1 MSKSIIFINENIC
14 IFPNIVISLQYQE
27 NQEVMT
33 TSIYKTSDYLT
44 TDEIHRLIRYFKKLG
59 NLRMCLLIS
68 FGVKTLLRYSDLSRI
83 QWIDVI
89 GKDTLILNEKKTGK
103 RREISLGKTLRESI
117 ETSYNELKHPNKE
130 ELVFHYT
137 LQHTNLLL
145 KEGAKDVKIRNK
157 NISTHSMRKS
167 GSRFIW
173 ENNGHSDE
181 YLIKLS
187 SILNHSSTFITR
199 KYLGISKEEIKNIYE
214 SFDELL

>member
-1 MSKSIIFINENIC
+1 MYFRIYFI
-14 IFPNIVISLQYQE
+14 PLQYQE

-59 NLRMCLLIS
+59 NLRMCLLIE

-83 QWIDVI
+83 QWIDIV
-89 GKDTLILNEKKTGK
+89 GKDTLILNEKKTNK
-103 RREISLGKTLRESI
+103 RREITIGKSLRESI
-117 ETSYNELKHPNKE
+117 ETTYNELKQPNNE
-130 ELVFHYT
+130 EMVFKYT

-145 KEGAKDVKIRNK
+145 KEGGKDVKIRNK
-157 NISTHSMRKS
+157 NISTHSLRKS

-187 SILNHSSTFITR
+187 SILNHSSTSITR
-199 KYLGISKEEIKNIYE
+199 RYLGISREEIKDIYQ
-214 SFDELL
+214 SFDELM

>member
-1 MSKSIIFINENIC
+1 MSKSVIFINENIC
-14 IFPNIVISLQYQE
+14 IFPNIFISLQYQE

-33 TSIYKTSDYLT
+33 TSIYKTSDYLS
-44 TDEIHRLIRYFKKLG
+44 TDELQRLIRYFKKLG
-59 NLRMCLLIS
+59 NLRMCLLIE

-83 QWIDVI
+83 QWNDII
-89 GKDTLILNEKKTGK
+89 GKNTLILNEKKTGK
-103 RREISLGKTLRESI
+103 RREISIGKTLRESI
-117 ETSYNELKHPNKE
+117 ETSYNELKQPNKE
-130 ELVFHYT
+130 EIVFQYT

-157 NISTHSMRKS
+157 NISTHSLRKS

-187 SILNHSSTFITR
+187 SILNHSSTSITR
-199 KYLGISKEEIKNIYE
+199 RYLGISREEIKDIYQ
-214 SFDELL
+214 SFDELI

>member
-1 MSKSIIFINENIC
+1 MK
-14 IFPNIVISLQYQE
+14 VSLPLNLITKQTI
-27 NQEVMT
+27 MT
-33 TSIYKTSDYLT
+33 STIYKTSDYLS
-44 TDEIHRLIRYFKKLG
+44 TDELHRLIRYFKKLG
-59 NLRMCLLIS
+59 NLRMCLLIE

-83 QWIDVI
+83 KWIDVI

-103 RREISLGKTLRESI
+103 RREISIGKTLKESI
-117 ETSYNELKHPNKE
+117 ETSYNELKQPNKE
-130 ELVFHYT
+130 EIVFKYT

-157 NISTHSMRKS
+157 NISTHSLRKS

-173 ENNGHSDE
+173 ENNDHSDE

-214 SFDELL
+214 SFDDLL

>member
-1 MSKSIIFINENIC
+1 LSKSIIFINENIC

-33 TSIYKTSDYLT
+33 TSIYKTSDYLS
-44 TDEIHRLIRYFKKLG
+44 TDELHRLIRYFKKLG
-59 NLRMCLLIS
+59 NLRMCLLIE

-130 ELVFHYT
+130 ELVFQYT

-145 KEGAKDVKIRNK
+145 KEGGRDVKIRNK
-157 NISTHSMRKS
+157 NISTHSLRKS

-187 SILNHSSTFITR
+187 SILNHSSTSITR
-199 KYLGISKEEIKNIYE
+199 RYLGISREEIKDIYQ
-214 SFDELL
+214 SFDELM

>member
-1 MSKSIIFINENIC
+1 MKA
-14 IFPNIVISLQYQE
+14 SLPLNLITKQTI
-27 NQEVMT
+27 MT
-33 TSIYKTSDYLT
+33 TTIYKTSDYLS
-44 TDEIHRLIRYFKKLG
+44 TDELHRLIRYFKKLG
-59 NLRMCLLIS
+59 NLRMCLLIE

-83 QWIDVI
+83 QWNDII

-103 RREISLGKTLRESI
+103 RREISIGKTLRESI
-117 ETSYNELKHPNKE
+117 ETSYNELKQPNKE
-130 ELVFHYT
+130 ELVFQYT

-145 KEGAKDVKIRNK
+145 KEGAKEAKIRNK

-187 SILNHSSTFITR
+187 SILNHSSTSLTR
-199 KYLGISKEEIKNIYE
+199 RYLGISRQEIKDIYQ
-214 SFDELL
+214 SFDELM

>member
-1 MSKSIIFINENIC
+1 
-14 IFPNIVISLQYQE
+14 
-27 NQEVMT
+27 MT
-33 TSIYKTSDYLT
+33 TTIYKTSDYLNP
-44 TDEIHRLIRYFKKLG
+44 DELNRLIRYFKKLG
-59 NLRMCLLIS
+59 NIRMCLLIE

-103 RREISLGKTLRESI
+103 RREISIGKTLRESI
-117 ETSYNELKHPNKE
+117 EASYNELKYPNNE
-130 ELVFHYT
+130 ELVFQYT

-145 KEGAKDVKIRNK
+145 KQGGRDVKIRNK
-157 NISTHSMRKS
+157 NISTHSLRKS

>member
-1 MSKSIIFINENIC
+1 MLLT
-14 IFPNIVISLQYQE
+14 LQYPE

-59 NLRMCLLIS
+59 NIRMCLLIE

-83 QWIDVI
+83 KWVDIV
-89 GKDTLILNEKKTGK
+89 GKDTLILNEKKTNK
-103 RREISLGKTLRESI
+103 RREITIGNTLKDSI
-117 ETSYNELKHPNKE
+117 EITYNELKQPNKE
-130 ELVFHYT
+130 EFVFKYT

-145 KEGAKDVKIRNK
+145 KEGGRDCKIRNK

-167 GSRFIW
+167 GSRYIW
-173 ENNGHSDE
+173 ENNGNSDE

-187 SILNHSSTFITR
+187 SILNHSSTSVTR
-199 KYLGISKEEIKNIYE
+199 RYLGISREEIKDIYQ
-214 SFDELL
+214 SFDDLI

>member
-1 MSKSIIFINENIC
+1 MVIIR
-14 IFPNIVISLQYQE
+14 NIVISLQHQV

-33 TSIYKTSDYLT
+33 TSNYKTSDYLT

-59 NLRMCLLIS
+59 NLRMCLLIE

-83 QWIDVI
+83 QWMDIV
-89 GKDTLILNEKKTGK
+89 GKETLVLNEKKTNK
-103 RREISLGKTLRESI
+103 RREITIGKSLRESI
-117 ETSYNELKHPNKE
+117 ENTYNELKQPNKDE
-130 ELVFHYT
+130 FVFLYT

-145 KEGAKDVKIRNK
+145 KEGGRDVKIRNK
-157 NISTHSMRKS
+157 NISSHSFRKS

-187 SILNHSSTFITR
+187 SILNHSSSSMTR
-199 KYLGISKEEIKNIYE
+199 KYLGISRDEIKDIYQ
-214 SFDELL
+214 SFDELM